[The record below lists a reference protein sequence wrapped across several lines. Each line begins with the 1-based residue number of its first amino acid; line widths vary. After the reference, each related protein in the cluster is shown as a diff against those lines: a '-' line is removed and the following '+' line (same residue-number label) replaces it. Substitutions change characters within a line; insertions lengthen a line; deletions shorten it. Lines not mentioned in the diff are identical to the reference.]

1 LLWKFKNM
9 VWDHRSSNTHLGAKR
24 RASVD
29 RYDVQLYTRLVDTY
43 LTVDIWQIDAKDVS
57 EQGATIS
64 SDDAQSLLSHR
75 AQASYSFSPKSLL
88 RLSTLSFLLYE
99 QRKARKA
106 HNTDVKSIFD
116 LRRLFVM
123 AP

>member
-1 LLWKFKNM
+1 MN
-9 VWDHRSSNTHLGAKR
+9 RSG
-24 RASVD
+24 
-29 RYDVQLYTRLVDTY
+29 VQLYSTLIDTCF
-43 LTVDIWQIDAKDVS
+43 TVDVWQIYANNVY

-64 SDDAQSLLSHR
+64 SEDAQSLLSHR
-75 AQASYSFSPKSLL
+75 AQARSSFSPKSLL